1 MLPSTPSRGVV
12 MSQWSKVFDAHG
24 VKRVAPNDK
33 NKSAYVPSQEQKDA
47 LDRAG
52 LIPEDGGPA
61 PAFAIR
67 VLGDPLRDHVKT
79 SYYRSKGHP
88 HRERRMGREI
98 ISRWLEVDDEVLI
111 GVRNGTVFIAK
122 VNDPAMHPAILEQLR
137 RAFSD
142 DGSTRQPVQP
152 GSTDA
157 AEGSEGLD
165 HQDLEVLTTSSDPD
179 VLEDLRRKYAD
190 VSPETKARI
199 SKYIERGAV
208 GDAVKRAC
216 GYRCQICEA
225 LGMDGL
231 GFRKNSGGY
240 YAEAHHVLSVSGL
253 APGSLGPSNVI
264 CICPTHHRQL
274 HYGRVSMTVRADE
287 FVFTLEDITVYVP
300 RN

>member
-1 MLPSTPSRGVV
+1 
-12 MSQWSKVFDAHG
+12 MSQWSMVFDAHG
-24 VKRVAPNDK
+24 VKRVARNDK

-47 LDRAG
+47 LEQAG

-61 PAFAIR
+61 PAFALR
-67 VLGDPLRDHVKT
+67 VLGDPLRDQVKT

-122 VNDPAMHPAILEQLR
+122 VHDPAMHPAILDQLS
-137 RAFSD
+137 RALSD
-142 DGSTRQPVQP
+142 DGSTSQPVQP
-152 GSTDA
+152 ESADA
-157 AEGSEGLD
+157 TEGSDGLD
-165 HQDLEVLTTSSDPD
+165 HKDLEVLTTSSDPG
-179 VLEDLRRKYAD
+179 VLEDLRRKYAS

-216 GYRCQICEA
+216 GYHCQICEA

-240 YAEAHHVLSVSGL
+240 YAEAHHVLPVSGL

-264 CICPTHHRQL
+264 CTCPTHHRQL
-274 HYGRVSMTVRADE
+274 HYGRVSLTIHADE
-287 FVFTLEDITVYVP
+287 FVFTLDDTTVHVP